1 LLAEGLLDQEVPKK
15 MHQNSYLTKVQ
26 NLKETKNR
34 KKERRKEEKQHESG
48 VWNACFCCQWG
59 LQPFPISCGDA

>member
-26 NLKETKNR
+26 NLKETKNKKKER
-34 KKERRKEEKQHESG
+34 KKERKKEGRKTT
-48 VWNACFCCQWG
+48 
-59 LQPFPISCGDA
+59 